1 MDLHSA
7 GSSQHLAPYTFLPES
22 ARLSTVT
29 NLRNSWKIALW
40 VTAIF
45 VAAQIAASISIRT
58 PRVRNYFSERLE
70 DAFGRPVQVKHFNIE
85 ILPSPRIYASGVTV
99 GEDPAFGYEYF
110 LRAEQLTAGLRWS
123 GFLRGRFEFG
133 TLSLSQ
139 PSLTLVRNSEGR
151 WNLEDWLPPA
161 KRSEAR
167 TSPAYGPNRAPTL
180 ANRFEKIE
188 IDDGRINFKK
198 TDIKQPFAL
207 ISVSGSVE
215 QISPGRWKLELN
227 AQPWRTGV
235 ALQSAGTVQVSG
247 DIAGTSARLQPASLA
262 VRWSKVSLADLFRFL
277 HGKDYG
283 VRGTFE
289 LEATAKSGA
298 PPDATDAA
306 ANTNSFS

>member
-1 MDLHSA
+1 M
-7 GSSQHLAPYTFLPES
+7 
-22 ARLSTVT
+22 T
-29 NLRNSWKIALW
+29 NLRKWWRVALS
-40 VTAIF
+40 VVALL
-45 VAAQIAASISIRT
+45 VAAQSCVSLSVRT
-58 PRVRNYFSERLE
+58 HRMHNYLNAHLE
-70 DAFGRPVQVKHFNIE
+70 KAFGRPVQVKHFNIE

-167 TSPAYGPNRAPTL
+167 TSPAYGPNRAPTI
-180 ANRFEKIE
+180 ANRLEKIE

-215 QISPGRWKLELN
+215 QVSPGRWKLELN
-227 AQPWRTGV
+227 AQPWRSGV
-235 ALQSAGTVQVSG
+235 SLQSAGSVQVRG
-247 DIAGTSARLQPASLA
+247 DIAGPSARLQPASLA
-262 VRWSKVSLADLFRFL
+262 VRWNKVSLADLFRLL

-298 PPDATDAA
+298 PADT
-306 ANTNSFS
+306 ANTPTISSFDDSFVAGDL